1 MKEVSPIERAVRV
14 AGSQSALA
22 RILACTP
29 QHVQKMCASGHVPA
43 NRVLKIESATG
54 VSRNLLRPDLYPEHS
69 PTLDQKIQASGR
81 RDESDEH
88 AGILSS
94 AAQAFP

>member
-1 MKEVSPIERAVRV
+1 MKEISPIERAVRA

-43 NRVLKIESATG
+43 SRVLKIESATG
-54 VSRNLLRPDLYPEHS
+54 VSRNLLRPDLYPDHS
-69 PTLDQKIQASGR
+69 PTLNQKIQGKAPV
-81 RDESDEH
+81 DESDEH

-94 AAQAFP
+94 ASQYAS